1 MAGWISRPLY
11 TPGARPAQSN
21 LSGGRGSL
29 GQAHSLDNGRMRR
42 FVGNTALA
50 LTMIFIASC
59 RQGSETLPADRAAAD
74 RLSTDAF
81 GPIRV
86 GMSVAEARRAAGV
99 ELTGN
104 LSSPRC
110 AMLYLATDP
119 AVQLMI
125 ENDLVTRIDV
135 TDGRHPTVLGV
146 RVGDT
151 EARAQATYGGML
163 QITPHKYDQHG
174 HYLTLRSPDK
184 KSAMVFETDGER
196 ITRIR
201 AGVIPSVEYVERCG

>member
-1 MAGWISRPLY
+1 MVAVLLMTFAG
-11 TPGARPAQSN
+11 
-21 LSGGRGSL
+21 
-29 GQAHSLDNGRMRR
+29 
-42 FVGNTALA
+42 
-50 LTMIFIASC
+50 SC

-74 RLSTDAF
+74 RLSTDSF

-104 LSSPRC
+104 LSSPEC
-110 AMLYLATDP
+110 AMLYITTDP
-119 AVQLMI
+119 AVRLMI
-125 ENDLVTRIDV
+125 ENGKVTRIDI
-135 TDGRHPTVLGV
+135 TDARHPTVLGI

-151 EARAQATYGGML
+151 EARAQSAYGGKL
-163 QITPHKYDQHG
+163 EITRHKYNERG

-196 ITRIR
+196 ITAIR
-201 AGVIPSVEYVERCG
+201 GGVIPSVEYVERCG